1 MQLELCMKKMW
12 RLSGFDIPK
21 DEEDSCCNH
30 AGKGA
35 LARLGS
41 LVGAG
46 GTARDEHKEHKEV
59 CLPSKNKADN
69 IRIKDK
75 YIRLFYVC
83 YSYIIGLYLLG
94 GNSHP
99 IVLML

>member
-46 GTARDEHKEHKEV
+46 GTARDEHKEHKEAFAL
-59 CLPSKNKADN
+59 CDSSEYKQYK
-69 IRIKDK
+69 
-75 YIRLFYVC
+75 
-83 YSYIIGLYLLG
+83 GW
-94 GNSHP
+94 
-99 IVLML
+99 